1 MLHAFFAHL
10 ISHLLGWLEQHYL
23 RWTQLPDSSLS
34 LAFAMHLMRS
44 KTDLL
49 LENSLL
55 RQQLLTLRV
64 QRQVKKHTLLVPSV
78 SRFCYWPAACRI
90 GNTCC

>member
-1 MLHAFFAHL
+1 MLLAFFAQL

-34 LAFAMHLMRS
+34 LAFAMDLMRS
-44 KTDLL
+44 KSDLL
-49 LENSLL
+49 LENALL
-55 RQQLLTLRV
+55 RQQLLILHA
-64 QRQVKKHTLLVPSV
+64 KSKNHTSPVPSV
-78 SRFCYWPAACRI
+78 SPFCYWPAACRI